1 MSHNIVLRDAHA
13 DLLGGAQEGYFLSY
27 MLDTETSQSASLLN
41 VERLDK
47 PFDYWMNIT
56 RNLESKR
63 QRVDLVETFNYL
75 IGLTVKRSHSLVSF
89 DADFATGEY
98 GAVSAVLKAGET
110 YKIKAI
116 EGIVP
121 NGDKALVLWR
131 EMTGDIEKDNA
142 VLDAYFLSISNAR
155 SFKRIYVNCD
165 NNLLNLRNNGENW
178 RVTLID
184 EEMKKRMFE
193 DTE

>member
-1 MSHNIVLRDAHA
+1 M
-13 DLLGGAQEGYFLSY
+13 
-27 MLDTETSQSASLLN
+27 
-41 VERLDK
+41 
-47 PFDYWMNIT
+47 
-56 RNLESKR
+56 
-63 QRVDLVETFNYL
+63 
-75 IGLTVKRSHSLVSF
+75 KRSHSLVSF